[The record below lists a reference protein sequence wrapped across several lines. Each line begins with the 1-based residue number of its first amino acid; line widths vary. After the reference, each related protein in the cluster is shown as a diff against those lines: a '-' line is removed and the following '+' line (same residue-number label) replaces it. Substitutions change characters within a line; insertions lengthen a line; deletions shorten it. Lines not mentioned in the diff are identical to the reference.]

1 MVWRLVP
8 VVARVA
14 GLLILALLIFGFP
27 RWLLVRRYA
36 RSIYSPAEA
45 PSRPVAIV
53 FGAGL
58 RRDGTPTTV
67 LADRVA
73 AAAHLFHAGKVE
85 RLLMSGASG
94 TLRIDEP
101 MAMRSLAIRLG
112 VPADAILIDAAGR
125 RTLDTCLRARQ
136 RFGISDAILVTQ
148 RFHLPRAIAT
158 CAALGVNAIG
168 VQADLHPYDAR
179 SRAFWHLRELPATW
193 VALLETRLICPTPSE
208 PPATF
213 ETETPHGS

>member
-8 VVARVA
+8 TLARVV
-14 GLLILALLIFGFP
+14 GLLVVALLIFGFP
-27 RWLLVRRYA
+27 RWFLGRRYA
-36 RSIYSPAEA
+36 RSIHSPADA

-73 AAAHLFHAGKVE
+73 TAAALFHGGKVE
-85 RLLMSGASG
+85 RLLLSGGSATG
-94 TLRIDEP
+94 HNDEP

-112 VPADAILIDAAGR
+112 VPPDAILIDAAGR
-125 RTLDTCLRARQ
+125 RTLDTCWRARQ
-136 RFGISDAILVTQ
+136 HFGISDAILVTQ

-158 CAALGVNAIG
+158 CAAVGLNAIG
-168 VQADLHPYDAR
+168 VQADLHPYHPR

-193 VALLETRLICPTPSE
+193 VALLETQFLRLTRSE
-208 PPATF
+208 PPAAF
-213 ETETPHGS
+213 APRSPHGS